1 MTKDEMMIYD
11 YLVENEI
18 ATAEEINLVRN
29 ILDGTWLEVLNAIV
43 YARTG
48 YKTLYQMIGAEQE
61 DEM

>member
-29 ILDGTWLEVLNAIV
+29 ILDGTWLEVLNVIV

-48 YKTLYQMIGAEQE
+48 YKTLYQMIEAEQE

>member
-1 MTKDEMMIYD
+1 MTKDEMMTYD

-48 YKTLYQMIGAEQE
+48 YKTLYQMIEAEQE
-61 DEM
+61 DET